1 MERFVHFRCDFQPR
15 VNRPSSIGLPGE
27 AEILNAVGIENKS
40 GDAAGCVAG
49 EGDFADVAHEDIGQG
64 DRRARRLHEFPPGAG
79 KRVFNRDKMII
90 HVNLGG
96 VGSTSAIM

>member
-64 DRRARRLHEFPPGAG
+64 RGARNGFMSFLLAQVKESSIGTR
-79 KRVFNRDKMII
+79 
-90 HVNLGG
+90 
-96 VGSTSAIM
+96 